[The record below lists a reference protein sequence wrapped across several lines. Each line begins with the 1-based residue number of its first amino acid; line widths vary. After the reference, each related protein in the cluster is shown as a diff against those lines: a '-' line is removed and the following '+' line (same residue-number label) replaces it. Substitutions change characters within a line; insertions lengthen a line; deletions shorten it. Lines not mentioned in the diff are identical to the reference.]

1 MIKVP
6 VFVESG
12 KINRADIRIPT
23 RIFLK
28 DKLLKFKSLQVFFLI
43 EHQSCLDLYHYLIF
57 LDVESPDTNQSKFWI
72 CELKTDSDMDH
83 GIFCEIFCSV
93 TRQDMYTTSRGKFQ
107 SYFMNFFP
115 CPNFCIQT
123 TGKNELFSIWF
134 SIQKI
139 VDMEF
144 ESLNSIFFKPIH
156 LVNF

>member
-57 LDVESPDTNQSKFWI
+57 LDVESPDTNQSKF
-72 CELKTDSDMDH
+72 
-83 GIFCEIFCSV
+83 
-93 TRQDMYTTSRGKFQ
+93 
-107 SYFMNFFP
+107 
-115 CPNFCIQT
+115 
-123 TGKNELFSIWF
+123 
-134 SIQKI
+134 
-139 VDMEF
+139 
-144 ESLNSIFFKPIH
+144 
-156 LVNF
+156 